1 MIRYFNVLIFCLFL
15 LVFGGMTLSNFQSDT
30 QMNDENRQ
38 LVALPDISVET
49 IKNGSFVKAFEQSFS
64 DHFALRSELIGLSKN
79 IDRMKSFASGG
90 TEIVDYAGAN
100 VTEAMGDS
108 SDGVKETKW
117 GKILIYEGA
126 AMELNT
132 FHEASA
138 KAYAESIN
146 AYVSVFPEVNIYSM
160 LVPTQIEFIEDESYR
175 AMSVSQRE
183 TVDKTNSYFVEEV
196 QTVDIFDSLVANK
209 SSYLYFRTDHHWTQR
224 GAYYGFKAFGELI
237 GQEVPALEAYKT
249 VVEEG
254 YLGSLYNVT
263 LNKTIAKTP
272 DAIEVFYPLA
282 NHSYKGLEAPIKY
295 NEGNVIVDKWLDEKE
310 KYAVFLG
317 GDQPV
322 VSIKSDRENGVRLL
336 VLKDSYANALV
347 PFFVDI
353 AEEIIVV
360 DPRLYDGRIEKLVED
375 YNITDILFVN
385 YALITRWDGYSGLYK
400 KMIGL

>member
-1 MIRYFNVLIFCLFL
+1 MIKYFNVLIFCLFL
-15 LVFGGMTLSNFQSDT
+15 LVFGGMTLRNFQSDT

-79 IDRMKSFASGG
+79 IDRMKSFDSGG

-108 SDGVKETKW
+108 GDGVKETKW

-385 YALITRWDGYSGLYK
+385 YALITRWDGYSSLYK

>member
-1 MIRYFNVLIFCLFL
+1 MIRYFNIIIFCLFL
-15 LVFGGMTLSNFQSDT
+15 LVFGGMTLGNFQSDS
-30 QMNDENRQ
+30 QVSDENRAS
-38 LVALPDISVET
+38 VELPDISAES
-49 IKNGSFVKAFEQSFS
+49 IKNGSFVKAFEASFS
-64 DHFALRSELIGLSKN
+64 DHFALRTELIGLSKN
-79 IDRMKSFASGG
+79 IDGMKSFASDK

-100 VTEAMGDS
+100 VTEAMGDTE
-108 SDGVKETKW
+108 DGVKETKW

-132 FHEASA
+132 FHEPSA
-138 KAYAESIN
+138 KAYADSIN
-146 AYVSVFPEVNIYSM
+146 AYVSAFPEVNIYSM
-160 LVPTQIEFIEDESYR
+160 LVPTQIEFIEDESYK
-175 AMSVSQRE
+175 AMSLSQRE
-183 TVDKTNSYFVEEV
+183 TVDKTNSYFIEGV

-224 GAYYGFKAFGELI
+224 GAYYGFKVFGEMI
-237 GQEVPALEAYKT
+237 GQEVPDLEAYKR

-263 LNKTIAKTP
+263 LNSTIAKTP
-272 DAIEVFYPLA
+272 DDIEVFYPLA
-282 NHSYKGLEAPIKY
+282 DHSYKGLEEPIKY
-295 NEGNVIVDKWLDEKE
+295 NEGSVIVDKWLDEKE

-322 VSIKSDRENGVRLL
+322 VSIKSDVENGVRLL

-360 DPRLYDGRIEKLVED
+360 DPRLYDGRIEKLVAEHD
-375 YNITDILFVN
+375 ITDILFVN
-385 YALITRWDGYSGLYK
+385 YALITRWDGYSSLYK